1 MESIYFWTELA
12 LGKDKQSMKAAH
24 SEEGR
29 SWRDVP
35 WAKGYNTLNQGM
47 EEGTTKGSNM
57 DTGL

>member
-1 MESIYFWTELA
+1 
-12 LGKDKQSMKAAH
+12 MKAAQ

-35 WAKGYNTLNQGM
+35 WAKGKDTLNQGM
-47 EEGTTKGSNM
+47 EEVITKGSNT